1 MDEQIEEEKHTYFSV
16 SDEPSFEGVE
26 GSKKKDCALLEID
39 SIQERINC
47 ENHQNKSVNTEHSY
61 DSKEKEIL
69 IDVNEVNG
77 YHDDVSSEQMGE
89 RNSSYLKQYNNE
101 SLSVEDIGVIENL
114 SVNVSSKPNISTL
127 DQSTEIINSTSSQ
140 GI

>member
-1 MDEQIEEEKHTYFSV
+1 
-16 SDEPSFEGVE
+16 
-26 GSKKKDCALLEID
+26 
-39 SIQERINC
+39 
-47 ENHQNKSVNTEHSY
+47 VNTEHSY

>member
-1 MDEQIEEEKHTYFSV
+1 
-16 SDEPSFEGVE
+16 
-26 GSKKKDCALLEID
+26 
-39 SIQERINC
+39 
-47 ENHQNKSVNTEHSY
+47 VNTEHSY

-77 YHDDVSSEQMGE
+77 YHDDVSSEQMRE